1 MICDNILL
9 NRENLRLPVISLC
22 MSSDLCMCL
31 KLLAFLWNI
40 EKHMEK
46 SGSIK
51 RQIANLVFVGLTGS
65 GKTTLIANLLKL
77 CDIEKMIVASPSTNI
92 MDGVLTVDISAD
104 VSSFKA
110 ADVDECGWNK
120 VEYSISCLR
129 QMGIACLPTVK
140 SLAEAPVDDLHPPGP
155 ERHEN
160 LSQPDHSPGIGQRD
174 SYSEPTVTPQARKS
188 ASSEKVQNLPEKQSV
203 QPLQRQKLVN
213 VLEIV
218 DKLLKENNL
227 QDVLLFLQNKTSL
240 YLSDTGGQIE
250 FQELLALLVSPR
262 SIFFF
267 VFSLVK
273 GLNKKVEVSF
283 RVRAEEGI
291 RHTNCYT
298 SSLTGR
304 ESFLQT
310 MSSIDSM
317 ESLADDSSSSQQ
329 KPYVF
334 VVGTHR
340 DVLEEELGQ
349 EGAEA
354 RIAELNEELISLV
367 REHKYDD
374 LVVMANQGKGQL
386 MFTVDNTRQ
395 GDQVFSLIRSQVKHF
410 IESREEFN
418 VKFPLSF
425 LLASLELQ
433 QSKEPF
439 VDRKSF
445 TRAVARYGIPEE
457 DVDHLIHFLQ
467 SRIGLIRYFPI
478 PGLENVLMR
487 DPQFLYDLV
496 SYLLIQSFLAEPT
509 LVSEHSEIQ
518 KGIYCLEYLERCISK
533 FNLCSGLVTLEMV
546 ILLLKELRIMAPF
559 YDQESKSD
567 KFFVPCVINHLKDSL
582 ALTESSVVQSLAI
595 KFKCGHCPKGMF
607 GVLVHY
613 LLTHDKSDKTTE
625 WVLDKS
631 LIFQDQV
638 SFKVG
643 RYRDM
648 VTLKSSSTLLEVS
661 CHPTCQP
668 EREEMSAL
676 KVVCHKVRTA
686 VLSGVAQATVTLHY
700 DTEKTRHSLALV
712 CSNKECAKLHDIE
725 DDREYFNCTGLLCSL
740 PDSGAVWFASKSL
753 CLQRGSY
760 FMCCFLSLDVPV
772 YSFPGVKE
780 GAKLSATEGSEFE
793 VQFAVTQDPP
803 LLKGKK
809 NILWKDDVAVSDD
822 RVSIGE
828 SIVRFSSIQ
837 RADAGRY
844 TITSSNGIGHGRGTF
859 DLTVAGTYCCLLY
872 NLSSTY

>member
-1 MICDNILL
+1 
-9 NRENLRLPVISLC
+9 

-51 RQIANLVFVGLTGS
+51 RHIANLVFVGLPGS

-77 CDIEKMIVASPSTNI
+77 CDVEKMIVASPSTNI
-92 MDGVLTVDISAD
+92 MDGVLTVDISTD

-110 ADVDECGWNK
+110 ADIDECGWNK

-174 SYSEPTVTPQARKS
+174 SYSEPTVAQARKS
-188 ASSEKVQNLPEKQSV
+188 ASSKKLQNLAEKQSV
-203 QPLQRQKLVN
+203 QPLQRPKLVN

-267 VFSLVK
+267 VFSLVN

-283 RVRAEEGI
+283 RVRTEEGI

-298 SSLTGR
+298 SSLNGR

-317 ESLADDSSSSQQ
+317 ESLADNSSSSQQ

-334 VVGTHR
+334 VVGTHK
-340 DVLEEELGQ
+340 DVLEKELGQ

-374 LVVMANQGKGQL
+374 LVVMANQGKGHL

-395 GDQVFSLIRSQVKHF
+395 EDQVFSLIRSQVKHF

-445 TRAVARYGIPEE
+445 TRAVVRYGIPEE
-457 DVDHLIHFLQ
+457 DVDHLIQFLQ

-496 SYLLIQSFLAEPT
+496 SYLLIQSFLAEAT

-533 FNLCSGLVTLEMV
+533 FNLGSGLVTLEMV

-582 ALTESSVVQSLAI
+582 AFTECSVVQSLAI

-631 LIFQDQV
+631 LIFRDQV

-643 RYRDM
+643 RYRDV
-648 VTLKSSSTLLEVS
+648 VTLKSSSTHLEVS

-676 KVVCHKVRTA
+676 KVICHKVRTA

-712 CSNKECAKLHDIE
+712 CINEECAKLHDIE
-725 DDREYFNCTGLLCSL
+725 DDHEYFNCSGQLCSL
-740 PDSGAVWFASKSL
+740 PDSGAIWFAGKSL

-772 YSFPGVKE
+772 YSFPGLNE
-780 GAKLSATEGSEFE
+780 EAQLSVTKGSEFE
-793 VQFAVTQDPP
+793 VQFAVTQNPP
-803 LLKGKK
+803 LLKDKK

-822 RVSIGE
+822 RVRIGE
-828 SIVRFSSIQ
+828 SVVHFSSVQ

-844 TITSSNGIGHGRGTF
+844 TITSSNGIGQGKGSF
-859 DLTVAGTYCCLLY
+859 YLTVAGTYCCLLY
-872 NLSSTY
+872 NLSVLIRFLY

>member
-22 MSSDLCMCL
+22 MSNDLCMCL

-40 EKHMEK
+40 EKHMKK
-46 SGSIK
+46 SGSIM
-51 RQIANLVFVGLTGS
+51 RHIANLVFVGLPGS

-77 CDIEKMIVASPSTNI
+77 CDTEKMIKTSPSTNI

-104 VSSFKA
+104 VSTFKA

-129 QMGIACLPTVK
+129 QMGIVGFLPTVK
-140 SLAEAPVDDLHPPGP
+140 SLTEAPVDDLHPPGP
-155 ERHEN
+155 ERHEDP
-160 LSQPDHSPGIGQRD
+160 SQPDHCPGIGQHD
-174 SYSEPTVTPQARKS
+174 SYSEQTVAQARKS
-188 ASSEKVQNLPEKQSV
+188 TSSEKVHDLPEEQSV
-203 QPLQRQKLVN
+203 QPLQRPKLVN

-227 QDVLLFLQNKTSL
+227 QDILLFLQNKTSL

-250 FQELLALLVSPR
+250 FQELLALLVSPG

-283 RVRAEEGI
+283 RVRAGEGI

-317 ESLADDSSSSQQ
+317 ESLADDSGSSQQ

-334 VVGTHR
+334 VVGAHR

-374 LVVMANQGKGQL
+374 LVVMANQGNGRL

-439 VDRKSF
+439 VDLKSF
-445 TRAVARYGIPEE
+445 TRAVARYGILE
-457 DVDHLIHFLQ
+457 DDIDHLIHFLQ
-467 SRIGLIRYFPI
+467 FRIGLIRYFPI

-496 SYLLIQSFLAEPT
+496 SYLLVQSFLAEAT

-533 FNLCSGLVTLEMV
+533 FNLGSGLVTLEMV

-567 KFFVPCVINHLKDSL
+567 KFFVPCVLNHLKDSL
-582 ALTESSVVQSLAI
+582 ASTESSVVQSLAI

-625 WVLDKS
+625 LVLDKS
-631 LIFQDQV
+631 LIFRGQV

-643 RYRDM
+643 RYHDM
-648 VTLKSSSTLLEVS
+648 VTLKSSSTHLEVS
-661 CHPTCQP
+661 CHPTYQP

-676 KVVCHKVRTA
+676 KVICHKVCSA
-686 VLSGVAQATVTLHY
+686 VLSGVTQATVTLHY

-712 CSNKECAKLHDIE
+712 CSNEECAKLHDIG
-725 DDREYFNCTGLLCSL
+725 DDLKYFNCSGQLCSL
-740 PDSGAVWFASKSL
+740 PDSGAYWFASKSL
-753 CLQRGSY
+753 CM
-760 FMCCFLSLDVPV
+760 F
-772 YSFPGVKE
+772 
-780 GAKLSATEGSEFE
+780 AK
-793 VQFAVTQDPP
+793 
-803 LLKGKK
+803 
-809 NILWKDDVAVSDD
+809 
-822 RVSIGE
+822 R
-828 SIVRFSSIQ
+828 
-837 RADAGRY
+837 
-844 TITSSNGIGHGRGTF
+844 
-859 DLTVAGTYCCLLY
+859 
-872 NLSSTY
+872 